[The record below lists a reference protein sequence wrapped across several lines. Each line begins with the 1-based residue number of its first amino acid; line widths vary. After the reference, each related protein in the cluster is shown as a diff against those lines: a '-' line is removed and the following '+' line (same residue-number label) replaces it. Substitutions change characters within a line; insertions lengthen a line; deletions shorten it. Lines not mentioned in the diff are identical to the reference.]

1 MEIWNNFVDWLSSG
15 SGQHIVTTIIL
26 PFLAIIIAGVIA
38 ALVARGALTR
48 VVALSDREDKAS
60 AVNALISAA
69 RKAAVWNSLPAPE
82 QAHIE
87 HLIGEADIK
96 LRLLPVAGTAL
107 AADWTS
113 HEIKDMQ
120 KNAVSFSFQAEQS
133 LLAFRDRLIE
143 WQAHPGRAKKL
154 FKNDLDSW
162 AYDSSVSEQDLVAQ
176 QQAWAAQQAEAR
188 TLDAYKAP
196 TAATRVVTSAET
208 QAQSTQRQA
217 SQTIPTAAPEGASPV
232 GQKTYY
238 ARTVPTDA
246 ASDAAFAPSKSPE
259 TTTDDASRTTDRE
272 LEARRET
279 TSYAPV
285 ASGTSSAH
293 PDEGTTTR

>member
-15 SGQHIVTTIIL
+15 SGQRIVTTVIL
-26 PFLAIIIAGVIA
+26 PFLAIIVAGVIA
-38 ALVARGALTR
+38 ALVARGALKR
-48 VVALSDREDKAS
+48 VVDLSDREDKAS
-60 AVNALISAA
+60 AINALISAA

-120 KNAVSFSFQAEQS
+120 KNAISFSFQAEQT
-133 LLAFRDRLIE
+133 LLTFRDRLIE

-188 TLDAYKAP
+188 SLDAYKAP
-196 TAATRVVTSAET
+196 TASTRVVTPAEAEPQAT
-208 QAQSTQRQA
+208 QA
-217 SQTIPTAAPEGASPV
+217 IPVAAAEGATPV

-238 ARTVPTDA
+238 ARTVPTDETPG
-246 ASDAAFAPSKSPE
+246 APSTSAE
-259 TTTDDASRTTDRE
+259 TPAADERKHETEGEAE

-279 TSYAPV
+279 SSFAPV
-285 ASGTSSAH
+285 TAGTSTTH